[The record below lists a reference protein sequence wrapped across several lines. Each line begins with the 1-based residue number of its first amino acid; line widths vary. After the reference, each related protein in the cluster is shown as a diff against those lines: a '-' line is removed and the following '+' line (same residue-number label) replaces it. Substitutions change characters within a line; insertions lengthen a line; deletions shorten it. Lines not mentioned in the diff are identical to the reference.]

1 MEVETMMASLLHMA
15 ALLAAASQEPVPA
28 APADAF
34 ARIDRW
40 VHDWQPTAEDRRME
54 EIGWAKDIPEAIRL
68 SKKNGRPV
76 FVFIHKGRINIG
88 RM

>member
-1 MEVETMMASLLHMA
+1 MMMT
-15 ALLAAASQEPVPA
+15 ALLMATALQ
-28 APADAF
+28 APNEF
-34 ARIDRW
+34 AKIDRW
-40 VHDWQPTAEDRRME
+40 IQDWQPTAEDRRME

>member
-1 MEVETMMASLLHMA
+1 MVI
-15 ALLAAASQEPVPA
+15 ALLRTLALLGAAGLQEPAKA
-28 APADAF
+28 APADDF

-40 VHDWQPTAEDRRME
+40 IQDWQPTAEDRRME
-54 EIGWAKDIPEAIRL
+54 EIGWAKDIPEAL
-68 SKKNGRPV
+68 HLAKKHNRPV